1 MGTSVHVNAS
11 ANAQAAQALANEP
24 SVPKF
29 ASDLEALS
37 GGMRRRLA
45 DGTLPVFDVEPM
57 PESAEG

>member
-1 MGTSVHVNAS
+1 MRSRVPLIA
-11 ANAQAAQALANEP
+11 EP
-24 SVPKF
+24 HAF

-37 GGMRRRLA
+37 GGLRRRLA